1 MSIIDN
7 NDPNSPNV
15 AQDHPS
21 LGGEPHS
28 ASKNALSHGVYA
40 KEIVLSGESSEDF
53 ESLHASLCQEFN
65 PEGELENDT
74 VTEIAQVVWVKRR
87 LVRSYRAS
95 CEAAAVASP
104 LMNAEKTGSSGH
116 EQLVQGQHHGASS
129 GKFLFRG
136 KAKQL
141 DALAGLTNK
150 LAVADGV
157 DVATV
162 DRSSLADVS
171 PSVREFMQLV
181 SQLARPA
188 NPDETTF
195 EHFGRPSDLERFLK
209 ILGTLDTRIEKAMT
223 RLAGFKEY
231 QRQYAKNVVQGN
243 S

>member
-28 ASKNALSHGVYA
+28 ATKNALSHGVYA
-40 KEIVLSGESSEDF
+40 KEILLSGESSEDF

-104 LMNAEKTGSSGH
+104 IMDEKKTGSSGR

-129 GKFLFRG
+129 GKAVFHG
-136 KAKQL
+136 KIDDHVDLLKIL
-141 DALAGLTNK
+141 LK
-150 LAVADGV
+150 ADGV
-157 DVATV
+157 DAATA
-162 DRSSLADVS
+162 DWSSLADVS
-171 PSVREFMQLV
+171 PSVGKFMQLV
-181 SQLARPA
+181 SQSARPA